1 MYYKFLLVIVPLFFT
16 VLFAN
21 AQKNYVLLSYPDNKT
36 VTIKAN
42 DQVRLAFSS
51 TKQIKDGN
59 QENVIVGLHGK
70 IDSIG
75 NDKIWIK
82 KGKRKAEILEIRV
95 SSITSMKKT
104 STSAMLTSIIGS
116 YIVIGGAALLV
127 SNQLDLSPAVG
138 SYSAIAAIFPAVILS
153 SNVFYP
159 SKPKEKF
166 LKLDIIRE

>member
-1 MYYKFLLVIVPLFFT
+1 MDYRFLLVAVPLFFT

-21 AQKNYVLLSYPDNKT
+21 AQKKLVLLSYPDNKT
-36 VTIKAN
+36 VAIKAN

-51 TKQIKDGN
+51 TKQKKGGD
-59 QENVIVGLHGK
+59 QESVIVGLHGR

-82 KGKRKAEILEIRV
+82 KGKKRSDLLEIPV
-95 SSITSMKKT
+95 STITCMKKT
-104 STSAMLTSIIGS
+104 STAAFLTSIVGS
-116 YIVIGGAALLV
+116 YIVIGSAALLV

-138 SYSAIAAIFPAVILS
+138 TYSSIAAIFPAVILS

-166 LKLDIIRE
+166 IKLDIINE